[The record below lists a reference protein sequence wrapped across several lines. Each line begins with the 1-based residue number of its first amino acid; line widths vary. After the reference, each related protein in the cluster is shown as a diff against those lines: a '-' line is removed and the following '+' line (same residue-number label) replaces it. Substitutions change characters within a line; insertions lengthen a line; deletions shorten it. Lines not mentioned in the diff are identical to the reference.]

1 MSRKHTEQIVKKQE
15 HNIKMED
22 GKSIMEQYLAKSE
35 PTQEDNENA
44 YSKLVQLPGFQP
56 WDSWV
61 PMPFPHRELTY
72 ARGMYMRGESLTVQ
86 TPEFETFAN

>member
-1 MSRKHTEQIVKKQE
+1 MSGGRTDQIVKKQE

-44 YSKLVQLPGFQP
+44 YSKLVQLPGF
-56 WDSWV
+56 
-61 PMPFPHRELTY
+61 
-72 ARGMYMRGESLTVQ
+72 
-86 TPEFETFAN
+86 